1 MKILVC
7 SDVHGNMSALDAVL
21 EYHESAGPC
30 RMLFLGDA
38 VGYGAHPDEC
48 LDRLLAVRNA
58 TMILGNHDNVVL
70 DLAGEKTF
78 HEGAATAIEWTVG
91 ILAGRYDKAIRE
103 RFRLIVEEDM
113 FTASHGSPFLP
124 GEFTYVLSYIT
135 SEEAFRECDFSLCF
149 TGHTHVPMVYTYS
162 SGPKSLDEGKPFALD
177 PSDRYIINPGSV
189 GQPRDG
195 DNRASFIIFDPEA
208 GSVVLRRLE
217 YDIESEARDIRKAG
231 LPEWFADRLHKGR

>member
-78 HEGAATAIEWTVG
+78 HEGAATAIERVG
-91 ILAGRYDKAIRE
+91 EAVGRAFEKRE
-103 RFRLIVEEDM
+103 ESKKEE
-113 FTASHGSPFLP
+113 
-124 GEFTYVLSYIT
+124 
-135 SEEAFRECDFSLCF
+135 
-149 TGHTHVPMVYTYS
+149 
-162 SGPKSLDEGKPFALD
+162 
-177 PSDRYIINPGSV
+177 
-189 GQPRDG
+189 
-195 DNRASFIIFDPEA
+195 
-208 GSVVLRRLE
+208 
-217 YDIESEARDIRKAG
+217 
-231 LPEWFADRLHKGR
+231 